1 MLVTGHVAEVTLL
14 LIKLTLFSAI
24 RTGPATF
31 IEVCCLTLVE
41 VVAAVGVE
49 GAGVLVCEV
58 TVEHLSG

>member
-1 MLVTGHVAEVTLL
+1 MTDSVTVVVGRDGK
-14 LIKLTLFSAI
+14 IYLFSAI

-49 GAGVLVCEV
+49 GAGVPEQQ
-58 TVEHLSG
+58 G

>member
-1 MLVTGHVAEVTLL
+1 MTDSVTVVVGRDGKRGLYL
-14 LIKLTLFSAI
+14 SSAI

-49 GAGVLVCEV
+49 GAGVLEQQ
-58 TVEHLSG
+58 G